1 MGLAAQEELAKSDV
15 TRNVQDGGWGKIVQL
30 EAIILQ
36 KPSEEW
42 VNWKSHAPQ
51 QIGDEAHSFS
61 HRRIGEILRLGFAV
75 EGSQPCSNGDYICDG
90 KISLHLEPTQLKM
103 RN

>member
-1 MGLAAQEELAKSDV
+1 M
-15 TRNVQDGGWGKIVQL
+15 QL

-51 QIGDEAHSFS
+51 QLGDEAHLFS

-75 EGSQPCSNGDYICDG
+75 EGSQPCQNRDQICRRE
-90 KISLHLEPTQLKM
+90 KPLRL
-103 RN
+103 